1 MLHVVRD
8 SALRAMMRLAKPER
22 DELHRTLL
30 EGRQSALPMQAPRCS
45 LARGCSLAIG
55 CSMARGCSLAIGC
68 SLEIGLRQEG
78 AGQGGVRH
86 GKGV

>member
-22 DELHRTLL
+22 DELHLTLL

-45 LARGCSLAIG
+45 MARGRSLARGCS
-55 CSMARGCSLAIGC
+55 MAKGAAWRG
-68 SLEIGLRQEG
+68 G
-78 AGQGGVRH
+78 AAWQGGAAWR
-86 GKGV
+86 GGAA